1 MNVAYLKVTHGL
13 RFHLFFFSFFLS
25 FLGAGLLMC
34 FHGHSRPS
42 FGRKHE
48 VRAVAGAGGGMVR
61 HFIYFFAF
69 FWEQLGWCPS
79 GSWCP
84 TQTVYSAYRERR
96 YWDYVPVMVSFFILP
111 QMVISDGLWFYL
123 EMSVILTE
131 KHFRVRWSSWIWSTQ
146 TEEWAPKESFPSQ
159 RLSQF
164 SKATNKHIPPIT
176 QLKRKAALIHVV
188 SH

>member
-13 RFHLFFFSFFLS
+13 RFHLFFFFSFFLS

-48 VRAVAGAGGGMVR
+48 VRAVAGGGMVR
-61 HFIYFFAF
+61 HFIYFFVF

-84 TQTVYSAYRERR
+84 TQTAYSAYRERR

-111 QMVISDGLWFYL
+111 RWLYQMGCDFILKCLWFLQRNISESADLL
-123 EMSVILTE
+123 EYDPRRQRNEL
-131 KHFRVRWSSWIWSTQ
+131 
-146 TEEWAPKESFPSQ
+146 PKKAF
-159 RLSQF
+159 RLSVSANF
-164 SKATNKHIPPIT
+164 LK
-176 QLKRKAALIHVV
+176 QLINIFPQ
-188 SH
+188 